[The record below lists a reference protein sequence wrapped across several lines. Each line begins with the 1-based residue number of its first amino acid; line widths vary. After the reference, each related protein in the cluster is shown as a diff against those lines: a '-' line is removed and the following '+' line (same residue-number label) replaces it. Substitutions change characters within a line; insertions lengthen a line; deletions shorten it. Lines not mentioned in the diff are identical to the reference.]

1 MFLLYDCGTFKVY
14 KSHKSDPR
22 SKDIVLASFRLLD
35 VLKDSVFQTLI
46 HTSETLLFDSDD
58 CFVIVWFQELDLRG
72 KYKILQGKTSFQNV
86 MFVYI
91 YLGYNYLGCC
101 SLIYPVL
108 S

>member
-1 MFLLYDCGTFKVY
+1 MFLLYDYGTFKVH
-14 KSHKSDPR
+14 KSYKSDPR
-22 SKDIVLASFRLLD
+22 SKDTVLASFCLLD
-35 VLKDSVFQTLI
+35 ALKDSVFQTLL

-91 YLGYNYLGCC
+91 YLCYNYLGCC
-101 SLIYPVL
+101 SLMCSVL